1 MITYNIRFPLNDD
14 LSKNTYFLM
23 TTTTKDAFSS
33 NLLLLLLTQ
42 KGERYYDP
50 NYGTDLLKFIFEP
63 NDGIT
68 ISDIEEEIRITV
80 ARYIPNLTINSITF
94 NDDHPDNDV
103 RLNVNIKFTY
113 EEDAFSE
120 EGLLELNF

>member
-14 LSKNTYFLM
+14 LSKNTYFSM
-23 TTTTKDAFSS
+23 TTATKDAFSS

-68 ISDIEEEIRITV
+68 ISDIEEEIRNTV

-120 EGLLELNF
+120 AGELDIQF